1 MLRCTWT
8 HVFVFSNDDD
18 DENNDSQKWLEVVR
32 RVGGGYWCW
41 KRSISKPSKAASKR
55 CFMVSSGSQ
64 ENRWEC
70 RLKTDLQTNR
80 YDALISVILKG
91 AKKMWY
97 QLFHTTPNS
106 IMLLKKVT
114 MESH

>member
-70 RLKTDLQTNR
+70 RLKTDLRTNR

-91 AKKMWY
+91 AKKCGTN
-97 QLFHTTPNS
+97 FS
-106 IMLLKKVT
+106 IPHIT
-114 MESH
+114 Q

>member
-18 DENNDSQKWLEVVR
+18 DENNDSQKWLEVV

-70 RLKTDLQTNR
+70 RLKTNLQTNR

-91 AKKMWY
+91 AKKCGTN
-97 QLFHTTPNS
+97 FSIPHVHT
-106 IMLLKKVT
+106 
-114 MESH
+114 